1 MYMIQEI
8 MYSLSGGRMPRAATL
23 RHKHVRL
30 DQAKLDRARKVLG
43 ARTETETLDRALSLV
58 TSEAEIN
65 AVVRSLGGKGRFK
78 KVFR

>member
-1 MYMIQEI
+1 
-8 MYSLSGGRMPRAATL
+8 MPRTAML

-43 ARTETETLDRALSLV
+43 ARTDTETLDRALSLV